1 MQHRTRWL
9 AGFSAVA
16 LALMMAATAAGYTGQ
31 VEGSVSVGASGTVT
45 CIAPFTITVTI
56 LDAKGAPISGD
67 SVVWSFVSAPSQ
79 SDKIGHSPTVTNS
92 HGVATTTVRLAPVS
106 GTRRIRATAGDL
118 SASAVLSPLCAG
130 LPRTSTLP
138 TKTAPGQEPS
148 LLAVLL
154 ALAFATGGGLILRRL
169 VSTRR

>member
-1 MQHRTRWL
+1 MKHRTRWL
-9 AGFSAVA
+9 AGFSAVL
-16 LALMMAATAAGYTGQ
+16 LALVVAATASGYTGQ
-31 VEGSVSVGASGTVT
+31 VEGSVSVGAHSTVT
-45 CIAPFTITVTI
+45 CHAPFTITATI
-56 LDAKGAPISGD
+56 LDATGTPISGD
-67 SVVWSFVSAPSQ
+67 SVVWSFVNAPSR
-79 SDKIGHSPTVTNS
+79 SDKINDSRTVTNS

-138 TKTAPGQEPS
+138 TNMVPGQDS

-154 ALAFATGGGLILRRL
+154 ALAFAAGGGLILRRRA
-169 VSTRR
+169 SMRR